1 MRDLPVRV
9 RDRAYVKIEI
19 VQNVPFESR
28 TNNLLHDNRK
38 IKLLPE
44 GKQ

>member
-9 RDRAYVKIEI
+9 RDMACVKIEI
-19 VQNVPFESR
+19 VQNVLFKCK

>member
-9 RDRAYVKIEI
+9 RDMAYVKIEI
-19 VQNVPFESR
+19 VQNVPFESK
-28 TNNLLHDNRK
+28 TNNLSHDNRK

>member
-9 RDRAYVKIEI
+9 RDMACVKIEI
-19 VQNVPFESR
+19 VQNVPIKSK